1 MPEPRYPTLPELWQR
16 LDDRGAEPDLRAM
29 LERRTRR
36 ESDGTPRLGERLGA
50 VATAAAE
57 RILPGAVPPA
67 ALAAFLDESFDRPLG
82 RGDERDGV
90 MPTPALIPAGLDALD
105 HEATRRHGA
114 GFAGLRAAEQ
124 DALLAAAEQGEL
136 PGPERFDSRTWF
148 LRLRGK
154 LLLGYG
160 SDPRGM
166 VEMGFPGPS
175 YRTGHVW
182 LGSGEVRARTL
193 RRPGYRIL

>member
-1 MPEPRYPTLPELWQR
+1 MPEPRYPTLPELWQG
-16 LDDRGAEPDLRAM
+16 LDDRGTEPDLRAM
-29 LERRTRR
+29 LEQRTRR
-36 ESDGTPRLGERLGA
+36 EGDGTPRLGERLGA

-57 RILPGAVPPA
+57 RILPGVVPA
-67 ALAAFLDESFDRPLG
+67 TALAAFLDESFDRPLG
-82 RGDERDGV
+82 RGDERHGV
-90 MPTPALIPAGLDALD
+90 MPTAALLPAGLDALD
-105 HEATRRHGA
+105 REATRRHGA
-114 GFAGLRAAEQ
+114 AFAELAGADQ
-124 DALLAAAEQGEL
+124 DALLAEAEHGEL
-136 PGPERFDSRTWF
+136 RGPDRFDSRTWF
-148 LRLRGK
+148 QRLREK